1 MGKVFK
7 VLAIPYQIWLYVLVF
22 VPLIAMVLIAS
33 SNYDSSVSLN
43 QINVSLNHWSI
54 LFQSQNV
61 IAFRNSVVFAILTTL
76 ISFVLGYFA
85 AYHIFQS
92 KFKNKFIILT
102 IVILPMWSNLIL
114 RVDAL
119 NNIFSEN
126 NIISSLIGF
135 SPFGNIA
142 GKPIAI
148 LIGLVF
154 TYLPFMILPV
164 YTALEKI
171 DYALQEAALDLG
183 LTPFKTFWKVIFPL
197 SFKGVVTGS
206 IMVFLPTLAGF
217 AIPKILGKGNYLFIG
232 NVIENKLLSSTI
244 FYNHGSLLAVVI
256 LVFILGSIL
265 LLTRFDKEGETLL

>member
-33 SNYDSSVSLN
+33 SNYDSSVPLN

-92 KFKNKFIILT
+92 KFKNKFIVLT

-119 NNIFSEN
+119 
-126 NIISSLIGF
+126 
-135 SPFGNIA
+135 
-142 GKPIAI
+142 
-148 LIGLVF
+148 
-154 TYLPFMILPV
+154 
-164 YTALEKI
+164 
-171 DYALQEAALDLG
+171 QH
-183 LTPFKTFWKVIFPL
+183 
-197 SFKGVVTGS
+197 
-206 IMVFLPTLAGF
+206 FLR
-217 AIPKILGKGNYLFIG
+217 K
-232 NVIENKLLSSTI
+232 
-244 FYNHGSLLAVVI
+244 
-256 LVFILGSIL
+256 
-265 LLTRFDKEGETLL
+265 